1 MERKVSENISFRSLK
16 SEWDVYF
23 DMAMVMLAEIMK
35 NNATGKNT
43 VVTMTGGTVIG

>member
-1 MERKVSENISFRSLK
+1 MERKVSDNISFRCLK

-35 NNATGKNT
+35 NSSDTKQKE
-43 VVTMTGGTVIG
+43 